1 MPIRLDDEQC
11 LEWLRDPSISPFENN
26 YVMRKYRKDILTE
39 ETLNNPKSFLNR
51 VKRKCFYNTAL
62 RPKIIERIKEYQQG
76 SPLRLHTMNDKI
88 SDTINYITPPF
99 TPEECERWASN
110 HTINPRTNKR
120 IPITGKEY
128 VELLYTALQYGLP
141 TPPILDTVPDDKYDK
156 KLFNTAN
163 RVIKSVLFR
172 LEFIRQND
180 NLFLSHDTGS
190 FDKRLKV
197 ASPIT
202 PRRRASREH
211 AMRPDNSQGVS
222 ITPAA
227 ASAASAAS
235 AAASY
240 KSLNEAERKMLRDMA
255 LERKEEKDMIA
266 EYNRK
271 KMLEPKKEIDKR
283 IFASFRDFLVD
294 LQKKV
299 MATDSVLIKN
309 ILLNATVGAKA
320 RLTLPVGVYMN
331 RDNRG
336 LSAVE
341 ELLKMYDLDTTE
353 GVIRNLI
360 DNIFVQ
366 LLDPSFKFPADAEIA
381 CITYSNRKIYFK
393 NAELIDK
400 IFMEL
405 YANVDRYTFAGL
417 KDYKNLRLYFRY
429 MVEDVIPPVYVAKR
443 EIDMRDITS
452 AYFTDK
458 THYHNKY
465 YKMLFAATD
474 EEPNNNMRLP
484 EGMGLL
490 IGKGLT
496 KAIYDLDDPD
506 FNPYFYSNPEDRVI
520 TDDNPLNGFTYLECK
535 NWVSIPIIN
544 PRTFKKILIDSP
556 IYNRLLCIS
565 YQYDTNL
572 IPRMLTSRGYTILG
586 ALKEAI
592 KSILSDQGKPPQ
604 SLEQLEAYIKD
615 TERQFAKIKDAR
627 NVPKKATAT
636 APAVTGLKWKSV
648 GIKKPSTGVEIVN
661 NKLIDAFGK
670 AGTPLPFYVL
680 FSKEDL
686 EKFGV
691 SGVSGGTEITKK
703 SYVNIATYYAPVID
717 SKQSARSR
725 RAARS
730 ARTAIITGTGL
741 RLRKITNRQQIDG
754 LVRNNIDINNKLLIS
769 RLLIKADKGVLPADV
784 LLTGYDLAS
793 LGISVFTNKD
803 YIKIS
808 NYYVPVVERRASDRA
823 SVSAKP
829 NSNNVALKRRDQKY
843 IPKKYYTVMDCLRWA
858 RQPNRDPI
866 KPTVII
872 ATDSDEYNLI
882 LEQALSYDHN
892 IRPLNITAKGVK
904 FIKDVLKVSEKYL
917 TIAKQ
922 LKYPITKTID
932 ISLINTKVCN
942 AIKEIYEDTTT
953 DDGKKYKRF
962 KHKMIEKCEQF
973 NKPPVICLDAL
984 KNARNHVFRAAG
996 DEQLNIHYYQ
1006 ESALASILIEFESIK
1021 GRIYDEE
1028 LRDIF
1033 IQDINAFTVYT
1044 YEIDDDLEE
1053 IVKDAIDAGGPRR
1066 EFFTKLFEELFCDE
1080 EHLTRPFIR
1089 PKDNLGNRYYINP
1102 NFAPDDN
1109 FRKVIAAYKKN
1120 YLPYITDYTTERD
1133 YEYIYYVIGKL
1144 LAIPFY
1150 NDEIGLPQQFADYI
1164 LTGFIKQPKDL
1175 DYYDI
1180 LYFYLKDFNNA
1191 TYFINMI
1198 TSASDVKGIE
1208 DVMMSFNDTY
1218 KISRAKGKESGAAIT
1233 KDNFIKFLQ
1242 QQANHAITKNFITKD
1257 EDIIKSAKNMSK
1269 RYVSLFAGFS
1279 NEIRKFLYKKEA
1291 TMEQLNILITTE
1303 PMTYAILE
1311 ELANKMVVK
1320 IEVSTK
1326 SVEDEG
1332 YDPTDIMTA
1341 EERAAREVEM
1351 KGYITNIITQP
1362 RNGVNEPAHFLFV
1375 KKLLRF
1381 WTAFNYYN
1389 KAGNYRIFYK
1399 YGWLIDIKRLPEAHT
1414 CFNQL
1419 DIYGYPDNATAQEKE
1434 EYLYKMLATAVEEQ
1448 QMELMGGAKRSK
1460 QAKQAGEAKHIKD
1473 NTKTKII

>member
-39 ETLNNPKSFLNR
+39 ETLNNPKSFLNK

-76 SPLRLHTMNDKI
+76 VPLRLHTMNDKI

-110 HTINPRTNKR
+110 HTINPRTNKK

-128 VELLYTALQYGLP
+128 IELIYTAIQYGKK

-156 KLFNTAN
+156 KLFNVAN
-163 RVIKSVLFR
+163 RVIKSVLYR
-172 LEFIRQND
+172 LEFMRQND
-180 NLFLSHDTGS
+180 NLFLTHDTAS

-202 PRRRASREH
+202 PRRRAARDR
-211 AMRPDNSQGVS
+211 ALRPDNSQGVS

-227 ASAASAAS
+227 ASAAS
-235 AAASY
+235 Y
-240 KSLNEAERKMLRDMA
+240 KSLNEAERKMLRDMI

-266 EYNRK
+266 EYNQK
-271 KMLEPKKEIDKR
+271 KMLEPKKDTIDKR
-283 IFASFRDFLVD
+283 VFGAFRDFLVY
-294 LQKKV
+294 LQKRV
-299 MATDSVLIKN
+299 MSVENGLINN

-320 RLTLPVGVYMN
+320 RLTVPVGAYMN
-331 RDNRG
+331 RSNRG
-336 LSAVE
+336 LLAVTE
-341 ELLKMYDLDTTE
+341 ILKKYDLDTAE

-366 LLDPSFKFPADAEIA
+366 LLDPPFKFPADAEIG
-381 CITYSNRKIYFK
+381 CITYGNRKTYFK
-393 NAELIDK
+393 NTELINN

-417 KDYKNLRLYFRY
+417 KDYKKLRLYFRY
-429 MVEDVIPPVYVAKR
+429 MVEDIIPPAYVAKR
-443 EIDMRDITS
+443 EIDMRDITTT
-452 AYFTDK
+452 YFTDK
-458 THYHNKY
+458 THYHNNY
-465 YKMLFAATD
+465 YKMLFAATG
-474 EEPNNNMRLP
+474 EEPTNNMRLP

-520 TDDNPLNGFTYLECK
+520 TDDNPLNGFTYEECK
-535 NWVSIPIIN
+535 NWVTIPIIN

-556 IYNRLLCIS
+556 IYNRLLCMS

-586 ALKEAI
+586 ALKETI
-592 KSILSDQGKPPQ
+592 KSILIDEGKPPQ
-604 SLEQLEAYIKD
+604 SLEQLEKYIKD
-615 TERQFAKIKDAR
+615 TERQFAKIKDDR
-627 NVPKKATAT
+627 NLPKKASASASVSLAT
-636 APAVTGLKWKSV
+636 PATPIVGLKWKSV
-648 GIKKPSTGVEIVN
+648 GIKKPSTGVEIDN
-661 NKLIDAFGK
+661 KKLIDAFSK

-691 SGVSGGTEITKK
+691 GTEITKK
-703 SYVNIATYYAPVID
+703 SYVNIATYYVPVTYY
-717 SKQSARSR
+717 R
-725 RAARS
+725 RNMDMDARS
-730 ARTAIITGTGL
+730 AINAIIRGTGL
-741 RLRKITNRQQIDG
+741 RLRKITNIQQIEG
-754 LVRNNIDINNKLLIS
+754 LVRNNIDINNKLLIN
-769 RLLIKADKGVLPADV
+769 RLLIKADKGVLQEDV
-784 LLTGYDLAS
+784 LLTEYDLAS
-793 LGISVFTNKD
+793 LGISAFNSNN

-808 NYYVPVVERRASDRA
+808 NYYLPVVERRASD
-823 SVSAKP
+823 SADKP
-829 NSNNVALKRRDQKY
+829 KSSSNVALKKRDERY
-843 IPKKYYTVMDCLRWA
+843 IPKKYYTVVECLRWA
-858 RQPNRDPI
+858 RQPNRDPNN
-866 KPTVII
+866 PSAII
-872 ATDSDEYNLI
+872 VTDSEEYNTI
-882 LEQALSYDHN
+882 LERALSYDPN

-904 FIKDVLKVSEKYL
+904 FIKEVLKVSEKYL
-917 TIAKQ
+917 TISKQ
-922 LKYPITKTID
+922 LKHPITKTID
-932 ISLINTKVCN
+932 ISIINTKVCN
-942 AIKEIYEDTTT
+942 AIKEIYEDMTT

-962 KHKMIEKCEQF
+962 KHKLIEKCEQF
-973 NKPPVICLDAL
+973 NKPPVICLEAL
-984 KNARNHVFRAAG
+984 KNALRHVFVSTEG
-996 DEQLNIHYYQ
+996 EQFKIHYYQ
-1006 ESALASILIEFESIK
+1006 ESALASILIEYESIND
-1021 GRIYDEE
+1021 RIYDEG

-1033 IQDINAFTVYT
+1033 IQDINRFKIYT
-1044 YEIDDDLEE
+1044 YEIDEDLEE
-1053 IVKDAIDAGGPRR
+1053 TIKDAIDAGGPRR

-1089 PKDNLGNRYYINP
+1089 PKDNIGNRYYINP
-1102 NFAPDDN
+1102 DFALDDN

-1120 YLPYITDYTTERD
+1120 YSPYIKDYTTERD

-1144 LAIPFY
+1144 LGIPFY
-1150 NDEIGLPQQFADYI
+1150 NEEIGLPQQFAEYI
-1164 LTGFIKQPKDL
+1164 LAGFIKQAKDI
-1175 DYYDI
+1175 DYYDT

-1191 TYFINMI
+1191 IYFINMI
-1198 TSASDVKGIE
+1198 TSANDIQGIE

-1218 KISRAKGKESGAAIT
+1218 KISRATGKESGAAIT

-1242 QQANHAITKNFITKD
+1242 QQANHAITKNFITTD
-1257 EDIIKSAKNMSK
+1257 EDKIKSAKNMSK

-1279 NEIRKFLYKKEA
+1279 NEIRKFLYKKQA
-1291 TMEQLNILITTE
+1291 TTEQLNILITTE
-1303 PMTYAILE
+1303 PITFAILE
-1311 ELANKMVVK
+1311 ELANKVVVK

-1326 SVEDEG
+1326 SVEDPD
-1332 YDPTDIMTA
+1332 YDPTDIMTV

-1362 RNGVNEPAHFLFV
+1362 RNGVNEPAHFLFI

-1419 DIYGYPDNATAQEKE
+1419 DIYGYPDDATPEEKE

-1448 QMELMGGAKRSK
+1448 QMELMGGRQPKRAKRVKKS
-1460 QAKQAGEAKHIKD
+1460 I
-1473 NTKTKII
+1473 

>member
-1 MPIRLDDEQC
+1 MPLRLDDEEC
-11 LEWLRDPSISPFENN
+11 LEWLRDPSVSPFVNN
-26 YVMRKYRKDILTE
+26 IVVRKNRKDILSE

-88 SDTINYITPPF
+88 SDNINYITPPF
-99 TPEECERWASN
+99 THEECERWASN

-141 TPPILDTVPDDKYDK
+141 TPPILDTVPNDKYDK
-156 KLFNTAN
+156 TLFNVAN
-163 RVIKSVLFR
+163 RIIKSVLFR
-172 LEFIRQND
+172 LEFIKQND
-180 NLFLSHDTGS
+180 NLFLTHDTGS

-197 ASPIT
+197 SSSIT
-202 PRRRASREH
+202 PTRRAARDR
-211 AMRPDNSQGVS
+211 ALRPDNSQGVS
-222 ITPAA
+222 IT

-235 AAASY
+235 GY
-240 KSLNEAERKMLRDMA
+240 KSLNADERKMLRDMA
-255 LERKEEKDMIA
+255 LERKEEKDMIG

-283 IFASFRDFLVD
+283 IFASFREFLVD

-320 RLTLPVGVYMN
+320 RLTVPIGSYMN
-331 RDNRG
+331 RNNRG
-336 LSAVE
+336 LLAVG
-341 ELLKMYDLDTTE
+341 ELLKKYDLDTAE
-353 GVIRNLI
+353 GVIRNII

-393 NAELIDK
+393 NTELIDK

-405 YANVDRYTFAGL
+405 YSNVDRYTFAGL

-443 EIDMRDITS
+443 EIEVRDITS
-452 AYFTDK
+452 AYFTDN
-458 THYHNKY
+458 THYRNNY
-465 YKMLFAATD
+465 YKMLFTAP
-474 EEPNNNMRLP
+474 EEPNNMRLP
-484 EGMGLL
+484 QGMGLL

-520 TDDNPLNGFTYLECK
+520 TDDNPLNGFTYEECK

-544 PRTFKKILIDSP
+544 PRTFKRVLIDSP

-615 TERQFAKIKDAR
+615 AERQFAKIKDAR
-627 NVPKKATAT
+627 NMPKKASAT
-636 APAVTGLKWKSV
+636 LAAIAVGLKWKNA
-648 GIKKPSTGVEIVN
+648 GIKKPTTGVEIVN

-670 AGTPLPFYVL
+670 AGEPLPFYVL
-680 FSKEDL
+680 FSKADL
-686 EKFGV
+686 DKFGV
-691 SGVSGGTEITKK
+691 SGSGVSGGTEITKK

-717 SKQSARSR
+717 GKGSARSR
-725 RAARS
+725 RS
-730 ARTAIITGTGL
+730 GRTAPSAIITGTGL

-754 LVRNNIDINNKLLIS
+754 LVRNNIDIANKLLIS

-784 LLTGYDLAS
+784 LFTDYDLAS
-793 LGISVFTNKD
+793 LGISVFNSNN
-803 YIKIS
+803 YIKIN
-808 NYYVPVVERRASDRA
+808 NYYVPVVERRASD
-823 SVSAKP
+823 SVVAKP
-829 NSNNVALKRRDQKY
+829 NSNNVALKRRDEMY
-843 IPKKYYTVMDCLRWA
+843 EPKKYYTVMDCLRWA

-866 KPTVII
+866 NPSVII
-872 ATDSDEYNLI
+872 ATDSEYYNLI

-892 IRPLNITAKGVK
+892 IRPLNITTKGVK
-904 FIKDVLKVSEKYL
+904 FIKEVLKVSEKYL

-962 KHKMIEKCEQF
+962 KHKLIEKCEQY
-973 NKPPVICLDAL
+973 NKPTVICLDAL

-996 DEQLNIHYYQ
+996 GEQLKIHYYQ
-1006 ESALASILIEFESIK
+1006 DSALASILIEYESIN
-1021 GRIYDEE
+1021 GRIYDEG

-1033 IQDINAFTVYT
+1033 IQNINRFKVYT

-1053 IVKDAIDAGGPRR
+1053 TVKDAIDAGGPRR
-1066 EFFTKLFEELFCDE
+1066 EFFTKLFEELFCDD
-1080 EHLTRPFIR
+1080 EHPMRPFIR

-1109 FRKVIAAYKKN
+1109 FRKVLAAYKKN
-1120 YLPYITDYTTERD
+1120 YLPYIMDYTTERD

-1150 NDEIGLPQQFADYI
+1150 NDEIGLPQQLAEYI
-1164 LTGFIKQPKDL
+1164 LAGFIKQPKDL
-1175 DYYDI
+1175 DYYDK

-1191 TYFINMI
+1191 IYFINMA
-1198 TSASDVKGIE
+1198 TSAADINGIE
-1208 DVMMSFNDTY
+1208 KVMLSFNDTY
-1218 KISRAKGKESGAAIT
+1218 KISRAAGAAATGTGAAAESGASIT
-1233 KDNFIKFLQ
+1233 KNNFLKFLQ
-1242 QQANHAITKNFITKD
+1242 QQANHAITKNFIATD
-1257 EDIIKSAKNMSK
+1257 EDKIMSAKNMSK
-1269 RYVSLFAGFS
+1269 RYISLFGGFS
-1279 NEIRKFLYKKEA
+1279 NEIRKFLYKKEVSI
-1291 TMEQLNILITTE
+1291 EQLNILITTE
-1303 PMTYAILE
+1303 PMTQAILE
-1311 ELANKMVVK
+1311 ELANKVVVK

-1332 YDPTDIMTA
+1332 YDPADIMTD
-1341 EERAAREVEM
+1341 EEKAAREVEM
-1351 KGYITNIITQP
+1351 KGYISNIITQP
-1362 RNGVNEPAHFLFV
+1362 RNGVNEEAHFLFV

-1389 KAGNYRIFYK
+1389 KAGAYRIFYK
-1399 YGWLIDIKRLPEAHT
+1399 YGWLIDIRRLPEAHT

-1419 DIYGYPDNATAQEKE
+1419 DIYGFPDNATAQEKE
-1434 EYLYKMLATAVEEQ
+1434 EYLYKMLETAVEEQ
-1448 QMELMGGAKRSK
+1448 QMELTGGAKQSK
-1460 QAKQAGEAKHIKD
+1460 QAKKRIYK
-1473 NTKTKII
+1473 NI

>member
-1 MPIRLDDEQC
+1 MPLRLDDEEC

-26 YVMRKYRKDILTE
+26 YVARKNRKDILSE

-99 TPEECERWASN
+99 THEECERWASN

-120 IPITGKEY
+120 IPISGKEY

-141 TPPILDTVPDDKYDK
+141 TPPILDTVPNDKYDK
-156 KLFNTAN
+156 TLFNVAN
-163 RVIKSVLFR
+163 RIIKSVLFR
-172 LEFIRQND
+172 LEFIKQND
-180 NLFLSHDTGS
+180 YLFLTHDTGS

-197 ASPIT
+197 SSSIT
-202 PRRRASREH
+202 PTRRAARDI
-211 AMRPDNSQGVS
+211 ALRPDNSQGVS
-222 ITPAA
+222 IA
-227 ASAASAAS
+227 ASAASG
-235 AAASY
+235 Y
-240 KSLNEAERKMLRDMA
+240 KSLNADERKMLRDMA
-255 LERKEEKDMIA
+255 LERKEEKDMIG

-283 IFASFRDFLVD
+283 IFASFREFLVD

-309 ILLNATVGAKA
+309 ILLNATVGMKA
-320 RLTLPVGVYMN
+320 RLTVPIGSYMN
-331 RDNRG
+331 RNNRG
-336 LSAVE
+336 LLAVD
-341 ELLKMYDLDTTE
+341 ELLKKYDLDTAE
-353 GVIRNLI
+353 GVIRNII
-360 DNIFVQ
+360 DNIFAQ
-366 LLDPSFKFPADAEIA
+366 LLDPQFKFPADAEIG

-393 NAELIDK
+393 NTELIDK
-400 IFMEL
+400 IFREL
-405 YANVDRYTFAGL
+405 YSNVDRYTFAGL

-443 EIDMRDITS
+443 EIEVRQITT
-452 AYFTDK
+452 AYFTDN
-458 THYHNKY
+458 THYRNNY
-465 YKMLFAATD
+465 YKMLLAAAN
-474 EEPNNNMRLP
+474 EPDNMRLP
-484 EGMGLL
+484 QGMGLL

-544 PRTFKKILIDSP
+544 PRTFKRVLIDSP
-556 IYNRLLCIS
+556 IYNRLLCMS

-572 IPRMLTSRGYTILG
+572 IPRMLTSRGYTILE

-615 TERQFAKIKDAR
+615 TERQFANIKDAR
-627 NVPKKATAT
+627 NMPKKASAVP
-636 APAVTGLKWKSV
+636 AIPAVVGLKWKNV
-648 GIKKPSTGVEIVN
+648 GIKKPSTGVEMVN

-670 AGTPLPFYVL
+670 AGEPLPFYVL
-680 FSKEDL
+680 FSKADL
-686 EKFGV
+686 DKFGV
-691 SGVSGGTEITKK
+691 SGVTEITKK
-703 SYVNIATYYAPVID
+703 SYVNIATYYAPFID
-717 SKQSARSR
+717 GKQSARSGR
-725 RAARS
+725 SARS
-730 ARTAIITGTGL
+730 AIISGIGL

-754 LVRNNIDINNKLLIS
+754 LVRNNIDIANKLLIS
-769 RLLIKADKGVLPADV
+769 RLLIKADKGVLPTDV
-784 LLTGYDLAS
+784 LFTEYDLAS
-793 LGISVFTNKD
+793 LGISVFNSNN
-803 YIKIS
+803 YIKIN
-808 NYYVPVVERRASDRA
+808 NYYVPVVERRASDRD
-823 SVSAKP
+823 SVAAKP
-829 NSNNVALKRRDQKY
+829 NSNNVALKRRDERY
-843 IPKKYYTVMDCLRWA
+843 VPKKYYTVMDCLRWT

-904 FIKDVLKVSEKYL
+904 FIKEVLKVSEKYL

-962 KHKMIEKCEQF
+962 KHKLIEKCEQF

-996 DEQLNIHYYQ
+996 NEQLKIHYYQ
-1006 ESALASILIEFESIK
+1006 DSALASILIEYESIN
-1021 GRIYDEE
+1021 GRIYDEG

-1033 IQDINAFTVYT
+1033 IQNINKFKVYT

-1053 IVKDAIDAGGPRR
+1053 TIKDAIDAGGPRR
-1066 EFFTKLFEELFCDE
+1066 EFFTKLFEELFCDD
-1080 EHLTRPFIR
+1080 EHPMRPFIR

-1120 YLPYITDYTTERD
+1120 YSPYIADYTTERD

-1150 NDEIGLPQQFADYI
+1150 NDEIGLPQQFTEYI
-1164 LTGFIKQPKDL
+1164 LAGFIKQPKDL
-1175 DYYDI
+1175 DYYDK

-1191 TYFINMI
+1191 IYFINMA
-1198 TSASDVKGIE
+1198 TSAADINGIE
-1208 DVMMSFNDTY
+1208 NVMLSFNDTY
-1218 KISRAKGKESGAAIT
+1218 KISRTATATESGATIT

-1242 QQANHAITKNFITKD
+1242 QQANHAITKNFIATD
-1257 EDIIKSAKNMSK
+1257 EDKIKSAKNMSK
-1269 RYVSLFAGFS
+1269 RYVSLFGGFS
-1279 NEIRKFLYKKEA
+1279 NEIRKFLYKKEVSI
-1291 TMEQLNILITTE
+1291 EQLNILITTE

-1341 EERAAREVEM
+1341 EEREAREVEM

-1362 RNGVNEPAHFLFV
+1362 RNGVNDEGHFLFV

-1381 WTAFNYYN
+1381 WSAFNYYN

-1399 YGWLIDIKRLPEAHT
+1399 YGWLIDIRRLPEAHT

-1419 DIYGYPDNATAQEKE
+1419 DIYGFPDNATAQEKE

-1448 QMELMGGAKRSK
+1448 QMELTGGAKP
-1460 QAKQAGEAKHIKD
+1460 AKPAKKRI
-1473 NTKTKII
+1473 

>member
-39 ETLNNPKSFLNR
+39 ETLNNPKSFLNK

-62 RPKIIERIKEYQQG
+62 RPKIIERINEYQQG
-76 SPLRLHTMNDKI
+76 VPLRLHTMNDKI

-110 HTINPRTNKR
+110 HTINPRTNKK

-128 VELLYTALQYGLP
+128 IELIYTALQYGKK
-141 TPPILDTVPDDKYDK
+141 TPPILDTVPEDNYDK
-156 KLFNTAN
+156 KLFNVAN
-163 RVIKSVLFR
+163 RVIKSVLYR
-172 LEFIRQND
+172 LEFMRQND
-180 NLFLSHDTGS
+180 NLFLTHDTGS
-190 FDKRLKV
+190 FDRRLKV

-202 PRRRASREH
+202 PRRREARDR
-211 AMRPDNSQGVS
+211 ALRPDNSQGVS
-222 ITPAA
+222 ITEA
-227 ASAASAAS
+227 ASGSASA

-255 LERKEEKDMIA
+255 LERKEERDMIA
-266 EYNRK
+266 EYNQK
-271 KMLEPKKEIDKR
+271 KILEPKKDIDKR
-283 IFASFRDFLVD
+283 VFGVFRDFLVE

-299 MATDSVLIKN
+299 MSVDNGLINN

-320 RLTLPVGVYMN
+320 RLTVPVGAYMN
-331 RDNRG
+331 RSNRG
-336 LSAVE
+336 LLAVTE
-341 ELLKMYDLDTTE
+341 ILKKYDLDTAE

-366 LLDPSFKFPADAEIA
+366 LLDPPFKFPADAEIG
-381 CITYSNRKIYFK
+381 CISYSNRKIYFK
-393 NAELIDK
+393 NAELINN

-429 MVEDVIPPVYVAKR
+429 MVEDIIPPAYVAKR
-443 EIDMRDITS
+443 EIDMRDITTT
-452 AYFTDK
+452 YFTDK
-458 THYHNKY
+458 THYRNNY
-465 YKMLFAATD
+465 YKMLYVETD

-520 TDDNPLNGFTYLECK
+520 TDDNPLNGFTYEECK
-535 NWVSIPIIN
+535 NWVTIPIIN

-556 IYNRLLCIS
+556 IYNRLLCMS

-586 ALKEAI
+586 ALKETI

-615 TERQFAKIKDAR
+615 TERQYAKIKDAR
-627 NVPKKATAT
+627 NMPKKASAT
-636 APAVTGLKWKSV
+636 ASATPAIAGLKWKSV
-648 GIKKPSTGVEIVN
+648 GIKKPSTGVEIDN
-661 NKLIDAFGK
+661 KKLIGAFSK
-670 AGTPLPFYVL
+670 AGIPLPFYVL

-686 EKFGV
+686 EKFGI
-691 SGVSGGTEITKK
+691 GTEITKK
-703 SYVNIATYYAPVID
+703 SYVNIATYYVPV
-717 SKQSARSR
+717 SSR
-725 RAARS
+725 RRTRGTRS
-730 ARTAIITGTGL
+730 VIISGTGL
-741 RLRKITNRQQIDG
+741 RLRKITNIQQIDG
-754 LVRNNIDINNKLLIS
+754 IVRNNIDIDNKLLIS
-769 RLLIKADKGVLPADV
+769 RLLIKANKGVLPADV
-784 LLTGYDLAS
+784 LLTDNDLAS
-793 LGISVFTNKD
+793 LGISAFNSNN

-808 NYYVPVVERRASDRA
+808 NYYVPVVERRASD
-823 SVSAKP
+823 SVSANPKTD
-829 NSNNVALKRRDQKY
+829 NNVALKKRDERY
-843 IPKKYYTVMDCLRWA
+843 IPKKYYTVIDCLRWA
-858 RQPNRDPI
+858 RQPNRDPV

-872 ATDSDEYNLI
+872 ATDSEEYNLI

-904 FIKDVLKVSEKYL
+904 FIKEVLKVSEKYL

-942 AIKEIYEDTTT
+942 AVKEIYEDTTT

-973 NKPPVICLDAL
+973 NKPPVICLEAL
-984 KNARNHVFRAAG
+984 KNARNHVFG
-996 DEQLNIHYYQ
+996 SNEGEQYKIHYYQ
-1006 ESALASILIEFESIK
+1006 DSALASILLEFDSLN
-1021 GRIYDEE
+1021 GRIYDEG

-1033 IQDINAFTVYT
+1033 IQDINRFKVYT

-1053 IVKDAIDAGGPRR
+1053 FEKDAIDAGGPRR

-1102 NFAPDDN
+1102 DFAPNDN
-1109 FRKVIAAYKKN
+1109 FRKVIEAYKKN
-1120 YLPYITDYTTERD
+1120 YSPNITDYTTERD

-1144 LAIPFY
+1144 LGVPFY

-1164 LTGFIKQPKDL
+1164 LAGFIKQPTDI
-1175 DYYDI
+1175 DYYDK

-1198 TSASDVKGIE
+1198 TSASDIKGIE

-1218 KISRAKGKESGAAIT
+1218 KISRAIAAGKESGAAIT

-1242 QQANHAITKNFITKD
+1242 QQANHAITKNFITTD
-1257 EDIIKSAKNMSK
+1257 EDKIKSAKNMSK

-1279 NEIRKFLYKKEA
+1279 NEIRKFLYKKQA
-1291 TMEQLNILITTE
+1291 TTEQLNILITTE
-1303 PMTYAILE
+1303 PITFAILE
-1311 ELANKMVVK
+1311 ELANKVVVK

-1326 SVEDEG
+1326 SVEDPD
-1332 YDPTDIMTA
+1332 YDPTDIMSV

-1362 RNGVNEPAHFLFV
+1362 RNGVNEPTHFLFI

-1399 YGWLIDIKRLPEAHT
+1399 YGWLINIKRLPEAHT

-1419 DIYGYPDNATAQEKE
+1419 DIYGYPDNATPEEKE

-1448 QMELMGGAKRSK
+1448 QMELMGGAKRTK
-1460 QAKQAGEAKHIKD
+1460 QPKRAKQSIYKNI
-1473 NTKTKII
+1473 

>member
-1 MPIRLDDEQC
+1 
-11 LEWLRDPSISPFENN
+11 
-26 YVMRKYRKDILTE
+26 MRKYRKDILTE
-39 ETLNNPKSFLNR
+39 ETLNNPKSFLNK

-76 SPLRLHTMNDKI
+76 VPLRLHSLNDKI
-88 SDTINYITPPF
+88 SDTINYIKQPF

-110 HTINPRTNKR
+110 HTINPRTNKK
-120 IPITGKEY
+120 IPISGKEY
-128 VELLYTALQYGLP
+128 IELIYTALQYGKK

-156 KLFNTAN
+156 TLFNTAN

-172 LEFIRQND
+172 LEFMRQND
-180 NLFLSHDTGS
+180 NLFLTHDTAS

-202 PRRRASREH
+202 PRHRAARDR
-211 AMRPDNSQGVS
+211 ALRPDNSQDVS

-227 ASAASAAS
+227 ASAASAA

-255 LERKEEKDMIA
+255 LERKEEKDVIA

-271 KMLEPKKEIDKR
+271 KMLEPKKDIDKR
-283 IFASFRDFLVD
+283 VFGTFRDFLVD

-299 MATDSVLIKN
+299 MSVDNGLINN
-309 ILLNATVGAKA
+309 ILLNATEGAKA
-320 RLTLPVGVYMN
+320 RLTVPVGAYIN
-331 RDNRG
+331 RSNRS

-341 ELLKMYDLDTTE
+341 EILKKYDLDTVE

-360 DNIFVQ
+360 DNIFFQ
-366 LLDPSFKFPADAEIA
+366 LLDPSFKVPLDAEIG
-381 CITYSNRKIYFK
+381 CITYSNRKTYFK
-393 NAELIDK
+393 NTELINN
-400 IFMEL
+400 IFKEL
-405 YANVDRYTFAGL
+405 YTNVDRYTFAAL

-429 MVEDVIPPVYVAKR
+429 MVEDIIPPVYVAKR
-443 EIDMRDITS
+443 EIDMRDITTP
-452 AYFTDK
+452 YFTDK
-458 THYHNKY
+458 THYHNNY
-465 YKMLFAATD
+465 YKMLYADTD
-474 EEPNNNMRLP
+474 EEPNNMRLP

-490 IGKGLT
+490 IGKELT

-520 TDDNPLNGFTYLECK
+520 TDDNPLNGFTYEECK
-535 NWVSIPIIN
+535 NWVMIPIIN

-556 IYNRLLCIS
+556 IYNRLLCMS

-592 KSILSDQGKPPQ
+592 KSILSDEGKPPQ

-615 TERQFAKIKDAR
+615 TERQFAKIKDDR
-627 NVPKKATAT
+627 NV
-636 APAVTGLKWKSV
+636 GLKWKSV
-648 GIKKPSTGVEIVN
+648 GIKKPSTGVEIDN
-661 NKLIDAFGK
+661 KKLIGAFGK

-691 SGVSGGTEITKK
+691 GVGTEITKK
-703 SYVNIATYYAPVID
+703 SYVNIATYYVPVI
-717 SKQSARSR
+717 SR
-725 RAARS
+725 RRNRGTHS
-730 ARTAIITGTGL
+730 AIIRGTGL
-741 RLRKITNRQQIDG
+741 RLKKITNIQQIDG
-754 LVRNNIDINNKLLIS
+754 LVRNNIDITNKLLIS
-769 RLLIKADKGVLPADV
+769 RLLIKANKGILPAEV
-784 LLTGYDLAS
+784 LFTENDLAS
-793 LGISVFTNKD
+793 LGISAFNSNN

-808 NYYVPVVERRASDRA
+808 NYYVPVVERRASD

-829 NSNNVALKRRDQKY
+829 KSSSNVALKKRDEKY
-843 IPKKYYTVMDCLRWA
+843 VPKKYYTVVECLRWA
-858 RQPNRDPI
+858 RQPNRDPNN
-866 KPTVII
+866 PSVII
-872 ATDSDEYNLI
+872 ATDSEEYNSI
-882 LEQALSYDHN
+882 LEQALSYDPN

-904 FIKDVLKVSEKYL
+904 FIKEVLKVSEKYL

-922 LKYPITKTID
+922 LKYNINKTID
-932 ISLINTKVCN
+932 ISIINTKVCN

-962 KHKMIEKCEQF
+962 KHKLIEKCEQF
-973 NKPPVICLDAL
+973 NKPPVICLEAL
-984 KNARNHVFRAAG
+984 KNARNHVFGSTQR
-996 DEQLNIHYYQ
+996 EQFNIHYYQ
-1006 ESALASILIEFESIK
+1006 DSALASILLEFDSIN
-1021 GRIYDEE
+1021 GRIYDEG

-1033 IQDINAFTVYT
+1033 IQDINRFKVYT
-1044 YEIDDDLEE
+1044 YEIDEDLEE
-1053 IVKDAIDAGGPRR
+1053 TIKDAIDAGGPRR

-1102 NFAPDDN
+1102 DFAPNDN
-1109 FRKVIAAYKKN
+1109 FRKVIEAYKKN
-1120 YLPYITDYTTERD
+1120 YSPNITDYTTERD

-1144 LAIPFY
+1144 LGVPFY

-1164 LTGFIKQPKDL
+1164 LAGFMKQQKDI
-1175 DYYDI
+1175 DYYDK

-1191 TYFINMI
+1191 IYFINMI
-1198 TSASDVKGIE
+1198 TSASDIKGIE

-1218 KISRAKGKESGAAIT
+1218 KISRATGKGKESGAAIT

-1242 QQANHAITKNFITKD
+1242 QQANHAITKNFITTD
-1257 EDIIKSAKNMSK
+1257 EDKVKSAKNMSK
-1269 RYVSLFAGFS
+1269 RYISLFAGFS

-1303 PMTYAILE
+1303 PITFAILE
-1311 ELANKMVVK
+1311 ELANKIVVK

-1332 YDPTDIMTA
+1332 YDPTDIMTV

-1351 KGYITNIITQP
+1351 KGYITNIIRQP
-1362 RNGVNEPAHFLFV
+1362 RNGVNEPAHFLFI

-1419 DIYGYPDNATAQEKE
+1419 DIYGYPDNATPQEKE

-1448 QMELMGGAKRSK
+1448 QMELVGGKRARQAKRRLYK
-1460 QAKQAGEAKHIKD
+1460 YI
-1473 NTKTKII
+1473 